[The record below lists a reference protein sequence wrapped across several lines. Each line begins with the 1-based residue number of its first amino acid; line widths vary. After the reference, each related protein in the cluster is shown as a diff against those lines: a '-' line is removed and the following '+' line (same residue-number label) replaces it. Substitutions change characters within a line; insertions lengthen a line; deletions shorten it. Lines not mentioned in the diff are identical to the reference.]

1 MENQKI
7 SLPQYEALKQAN
19 KQIQCDECEHIWN
32 AVDTIIHGEAAKN
45 ESGQEML
52 VHFFLCPECKKIYV
66 VDVIDNRMRSCL
78 ERVSRLEK
86 KISRA
91 QKRKL
96 NVSEEVSKRNQ
107 LREQMLSYQN
117 ALKNKYGKHLNLR
130 FEEANH

>member
-1 MENQKI
+1 MKNSKI
-7 SLPQYEALKQAN
+7 SLPQYEVFKQAD
-19 KQIQCDECEHIWN
+19 KQICCDECEHTWL
-32 AVDTIIHGEAAKN
+32 ATETVMHSDVVKN

-66 VDVIDNRMRSCL
+66 VDIIDNRMRSYL

-91 QKRKL
+91 QKHKS

-117 ALKNKYGKHLNLR
+117 ALKNKYSKHFHLN

>member
-1 MENQKI
+1 MKNQKI
-7 SLPQYEALKQAN
+7 SLPQYETLKQAD

-32 AVDTIIHGEAAKN
+32 AVDTVIHSEAVKN

-66 VDVIDNRMRSCL
+66 IDIIDNRMRVYL
-78 ERVSRLEK
+78 ERISKLER
-86 KISRA
+86 KIARG

-96 NVSEEVSKRNQ
+96 IVSEEVSKRNQ
-107 LREQMLSYQN
+107 LREQMIFYHT
-117 ALKNKYGKHLNLR
+117 ALKNKYSKHFHLN